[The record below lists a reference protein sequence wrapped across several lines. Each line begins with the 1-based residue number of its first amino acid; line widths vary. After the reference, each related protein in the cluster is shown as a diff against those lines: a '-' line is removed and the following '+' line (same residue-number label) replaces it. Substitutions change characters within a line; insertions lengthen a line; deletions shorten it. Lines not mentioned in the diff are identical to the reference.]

1 MKYEKKSKVIDAVQI
16 NKLADADTVIRDCPH
31 IVGVYDARVFTED
44 PGVNYIRFEGT
55 DADYQVDFHDYIV
68 WNKGG
73 VKVVSKEKFE
83 KKYRQA
89 WPIGFITNT
98 GTLSGGYVYT
108 GASSANSPGVVT
120 GKPH

>member
-44 PGVNYIRFEGT
+44 PGANYIRFEGT

-68 WNKGG
+68 WNKDG

-83 KKYRQA
+83 KKYRLSQSITIGGSIGS
-89 WPIGFITNT
+89 PIYVTSTNKD
-98 GTLSGGYVYT
+98 VP
-108 GASSANSPGVVT
+108 ANYYPG
-120 GKPH
+120 

>member
-1 MKYEKKSKVIDAVQI
+1 MKYERRSAAIDAVQI

-44 PGVNYIRFEGT
+44 PGANYIRFEGT

-68 WNKGG
+68 WNDRG

-83 KKYRQA
+83 KKYQLSWRSNITVA
-89 WPIGFITNT
+89 PNPNTIYTTNT
-98 GTLSGGYVYT
+98 TNTYGTLRDRPY
-108 GASSANSPGVVT
+108 
-120 GKPH
+120 